1 MPSYNSYINA
11 AGASTSV
18 VEPNNDWSG
27 FYKNNKRVPDEKLYA
42 EGKAVNTY
50 ATAAPVVVRMP
61 SREAAYNRTAQ
72 SMMLSSQ
79 NRIMEQQ
86 RQWNEAWAKRVA
98 EMEQE
103 EEPVVTMD
111 VKPVNPDEIAV
122 PDVLDSKLD
131 DDAPKTEMTEPTET
145 MDDTPMYENIVRPD
159 ALGSRLNDDAPKTEM
174 KVEEKIEN
182 ENPVIEEPTA
192 TEDVDEEDNFKAN
205 YPYEQIEVGLY
216 GASAEMSDEE
226 FLANVEAA
234 ENENIEEYAQP
245 AVEEDVTMFNE
256 TQTFNNIEQ
265 DEFAEQGAVTFDDDD
280 DDVISFDE
288 PATVESVEVSFENSP
303 VVDEDEE
310 DEVPEPVAKETKKR
324 GRPAG
329 KTVSA
334 TKKKTTAKKTTTK
347 KK

>member
-18 VEPNNDWSG
+18 VEPNNDWNG
-27 FYKNNKRVPDEKLYA
+27 FYSNNKVVDEKLYA
-42 EGKAVNTY
+42 EGKSVNTY
-50 ATAAPVVVRMP
+50 ANAAPVVVRMP
-61 SREAAYNRTAQ
+61 SRDAVFNRRAQ
-72 SMMLSSQ
+72 NTVLASQ

-103 EEPVVTMD
+103 EDPKEITD
-111 VKPVNPDEIAV
+111 VRPVNPDEIVV
-122 PDVLDSKLD
+122 PGVLKLN
-131 DDAPKTEMTEPTET
+131 DAPVK
-145 MDDTPMYENIVRPD
+145 
-159 ALGSRLNDDAPKTEM
+159 
-174 KVEEKIEN
+174 N
-182 ENPVIEEPTA
+182 ENTA
-192 TEDVDEEDNFKAN
+192 TDNLGAGKPAAPENVDEEDNFKAN

-216 GASAEMSDEE
+216 GAAAEMSDDE

-245 AVEEDVTMFNE
+245 LVDETDDDLIGYVEAPKDEDIEEYSHPEVEEDVMSFNE
-256 TQTFNNIEQ
+256 TPVFKNNEQ
-265 DEFAEQGAVTFDDDD
+265 DEFAEHGAVTFDDDD

-288 PATVESVEVSFENSP
+288 PATVESVEVSFENGP

-310 DEVPEPVAKETKKR
+310 DVVPEPVVVKEAKKR

-334 TKKKTTAKKTTTK
+334 TKKKTTTAKKTTATK

>member
-103 EEPVVTMD
+103 EEPTETMD
-111 VKPVNPDEIAV
+111 VKPVNPDEIVV
-122 PDVLDSKLD
+122 PDVLDSKLN
-131 DDAPKTEMTEPTET
+131 DDA
-145 MDDTPMYENIVRPD
+145 DTPMYENIVRPD
-159 ALGSRLNDDAPKTEM
+159 ALGSKLNDDASKTEM

-182 ENPVIEEPTA
+182 ENPVIEEPSA
-192 TEDVDEEDNFKAN
+192 PEDVAEEDNFKAN

-245 AVEEDVTMFNE
+245 AVEENVTMFNE
-256 TQTFNNIEQ
+256 TRTFNNIEQ